1 MSMKIKKTF
10 IKSGGKN
17 IFVQIEYPKGIKD
30 NKPRPAIIISHGLRS
45 YYTGFLNM
53 WGQSLKKAGYIVV
66 KFHFLGTGKSDGL
79 FEDKTTSAMLRNYLD
94 VVHFIKGQKEIK
106 GIGVMA
112 RSNGGNLA
120 TIAGPIPEVRAYVF
134 LAPDAYFSK
143 GMEVFTKNAEVKNGY
158 FYHKSFKRKH
168 TNGPGRL
175 PMTFIKEIKKYDNM
189 ILKNASRMKNVAFFQ
204 SEKDEAVRVIDG
216 HFAYWKSHLPEPRE
230 IHYYKGGNH
239 SFKGFKRKVIS
250 AGLKWFKKKL
260 PVK

>member
-1 MSMKIKKTF
+1 MKTLKTF
-10 IKSGGKN
+10 IISGGKK
-17 IFVQIEYPKGIKD
+17 IFVQIEYPKGIKED
-30 NKPRPAIIISHGLRS
+30 KPRPAIIISHGLRS

-53 WGQSLKKAGYIVV
+53 WGTALKKVGYIVV
-66 KFHFLGTGKSDGL
+66 KFHFLGTGKSDGI
-79 FEDKTTSAMLRNYLD
+79 FEDKTTAAMLQNYLD
-94 VVHFIKGQKEIK
+94 VVHFVNKRKEVR

-120 TIAGPIPEVRAYVF
+120 TIAGPIPEVKAYVF

-143 GMEVFTKNAEVKNGY
+143 GMEVFTQNAEIKDGY
-158 FYHKSFKRKH
+158 LYHKSFKRKH

-175 PMTFIKEIKKYDNM
+175 PMTFIKEIEKFDDL

-216 HFAYWKSHLPEPRE
+216 HFDYWKAHLPEPRE

-239 SFKGFKRKVIS
+239 SFKGFKKIVIA
-250 AGLKWFKKKL
+250 AGVKWFKKWL
-260 PVK
+260 PINK